1 MIAEFLEIERRLK
14 DLERKEGRQFEV
26 GRLISSRIM
35 DGRHEGRFSVGTD
48 DNGNDTPGPWV
59 PIAEIAGAV
68 RTFNRLE
75 DGQVVLVA
83 RPHGDSEQA
92 VIIPGGGWRGDRNSP
107 ADGDSQ
113 AVSVWQHGKVRVR
126 VRDDDT
132 VDVDVDG
139 SKIQIKADRLR
150 VRHRDGPRLTVTDTL
165 AKLVV
170 GGTHLVVT
178 DGAIIASTPITI
190 GADPVPDPEPE

>member
-26 GRLISSRIM
+26 GRLISSRIR
-35 DGRHEGRFSVGTD
+35 DGRHEGRFSVGTEE
-48 DNGNDTPGPWV
+48 NGTDTPGPWV

-75 DGQVVLVA
+75 DGQTVLIA

-92 VIIPGGGWRGDRNSP
+92 VIIPGGGWQGGRNSP
-107 ADGDSQ
+107 AEGDSQ
-113 AVSVWQHGKVRVR
+113 AVTVWQHGKVRVR

-139 SKIQIKADRLR
+139 SKVQIRANRLR
-150 VRHRDGPRLTVTDTL
+150 VRHKDGPRLTVTDTL

-170 GGTHLVVT
+170 GETHLVVT

-190 GADPVPDPEPE
+190 GPDPVPDPEAE